1 MHCDIDKYSVI
12 NSVMWTVRLI
22 LFITRLLNSLLN
34 VKTRNRP
41 VYICVCNPESIISST
56 IHLLFHV
63 FASENSREYSR
74 LR

>member
-1 MHCDIDKYSVI
+1 MHYNIDKYLVMNI
-12 NSVMWTVRLI
+12 VMWTVRLI

-34 VKTRNRP
+34 VKTRIRP
-41 VYICVCNPESIISST
+41 MYICVCNPESIISSM

-63 FASENSREYSR
+63 FASEYSREYSR